1 MQRRGVDNPN
11 VSAET
16 TLNSGD
22 QLIFAG
28 DVEKLVDLFMISG
41 IKPTNQVPIHAHAP
55 HRRTAA
61 PPYHCT
67 RTRHSGHVLT
77 VLPVGR

>member
-41 IKPTNQVPIHAHAP
+41 IKPTNQVPIRYTHNVPALLLLIMF
-55 HRRTAA
+55 AA
-61 PPYHCT
+61 
-67 RTRHSGHVLT
+67 
-77 VLPVGR
+77 GR

>member
-1 MQRRGVDNPN
+1 MQRRGVDNPS

-41 IKPTNQVPIHAHAP
+41 IKPTNQVPIRDTHDVQAL
-55 HRRTAA
+55 
-61 PPYHCT
+61 C
-67 RTRHSGHVLT
+67 
-77 VLPVGR
+77 